1 MHAQFVEVD
10 DGVIDPRGTW
20 SCVLYGDPA
29 FGDQRILLTFAPDQS
44 TFVSRSESDAS
55 RPWSPLSRWRIE
67 DNVLSFSDSRTGRN
81 FEAELERPTL
91 GGSWKT
97 LTTLGGWWCTAT
109 NENVDLGIFPS
120 ERRESNRALSPL
132 IPAVMATPRYPRQAI
147 REAREGRV
155 VICFE
160 VDPSGQVQ
168 APEFIELSDEIF
180 RATSLD
186 ALMMSSYQPLTGSTR
201 HTPRPACRS
210 FIYRL
215 DQIY

>member
-1 MHAQFVEVD
+1 
-10 DGVIDPRGTW
+10 
-20 SCVLYGDPA
+20 
-29 FGDQRILLTFAPDQS
+29 
-44 TFVSRSESDAS
+44 
-55 RPWSPLSRWRIE
+55 
-67 DNVLSFSDSRTGRN
+67 
-81 FEAELERPTL
+81 
-91 GGSWKT
+91 
-97 LTTLGGWWCTAT
+97 
-109 NENVDLGIFPS
+109 
-120 ERRESNRALSPL
+120 
-132 IPAVMATPRYPRQAI
+132 MATPRYPRQAI

-186 ALMMSSYQPLTGSTR
+186 ALMTSSYQPLTGSGR
-201 HTPRPACRS
+201 NSPRPACRS